1 MPKNMKTRKAKDGFN
16 YPYTSPDLVIDPSGK
31 SVTTKFNELEDKM
44 KKVGSTSID
53 DTNTTTDKTWSSSKI
68 DSQFKDI
75 ASYPKNSTELQE
87 YFLNSNIIKVN
98 KDISGTNFIINSNKI
113 LTSDTQ
119 SVIKI
124 EDGTPVDNALI
135 NIKNKSNITIK
146 NIIFDGNK
154 DNVTGDASSGTK
166 FINIENSDHIYITK
180 NVFKNNNYLAI
191 SIKNSKNIY
200 IEENH
205 FYDLDCNTITFG
217 GCSNIYFLKNIC
229 DGGTSEMF
237 SIYSTE
243 DNLDRDIIIK
253 NNICI
258 NKAVG
263 SALFLKYCKNIIFE
277 NNLIKNT
284 ATGISISD
292 QSSEYMDNINILN
305 NIFENCNIGIRCKLF
320 SNSIISNNM
329 VENIRDIGIYLES
342 IKQTKIINNNV
353 NNSAQGTDSGKGDFL
368 IDNCNNIIMDGN
380 TSVGLNEKNEYF
392 IKIVKSNNI
401 KINNSTSFSDNFI
414 MVNNDNTNIII
425 ENSKSQLHNLLT
437 NLIVRNHTHTFSG
450 SYFVDDYGIPIGGEA
465 NFTMRYFSDIIYI
478 NGDRDGYTD
487 TIVKISPS
495 YVGRIIKLIN
505 KTGFIIDTSNSASNI
520 ITNSIYNKNNHM
532 IELFFDGTFWREISR
547 L

>member
-1 MPKNMKTRKAKDGFN
+1 MEKKMKTRKGKDGFD
-16 YPYTSPDLVIDPSGK
+16 YPYTSPDIVIDENGK
-31 SVTTKFNELEDKM
+31 SNTKKFEE
-44 KKVGSTSID
+44 
-53 DTNTTTDKTWSSSKI
+53 I

-98 KDISGTNFIINSNKI
+98 KDISGANFTINSNKI

-124 EDGTPVDNALI
+124 ADSTPVDNVLI

-154 DNVTGDASSGTK
+154 DNVTGDTSSGTK
-166 FINIENSDHIYITK
+166 FINIENSEHIYITK

-229 DGGTSEMF
+229 DGGASEMF
-237 SIYSTE
+237 SIYCPK

-258 NKAVG
+258 NKTVG

-292 QSSEYMDNINILN
+292 ESSEYIDNINIVN
-305 NIFENCNIGIRCKLF
+305 NTFENCNTGINCKLF
-320 SNSIISNNM
+320 SNSIISNNII
-329 VENIRDIGIYLES
+329 ENIRDIGVYLQS
-342 IKQTKIINNNV
+342 IKQTKILNNHV
-353 NNSAQGTDSGKGDFL
+353 NNSAQGTDLGKGDFL
-368 IDNCNNIIMDGN
+368 LENCNNVIMDGN
-380 TSVGLNEKNEYF
+380 TSAGLSEKNEFF
-392 IKIVKSNNI
+392 IKIAQSNNI
-401 KINNSTSFSDNFI
+401 KINNSTSFSDNYI
-414 MVNNDNTNIII
+414 TINKDNTNIII
-425 ENSKSQLHNLLT
+425 ENSKSQLNNLL
-437 NLIVRNHTHTFSG
+437 NSLIVRNHTHTFYG
-450 SYFVDDYGIPIGGEA
+450 SYFVDDYGIPTGGEA

-478 NGDRDGYTD
+478 NGDKGGYTD

-495 YVGRIIKLIN
+495 YVGRIIKLIS
-505 KTGFIIDTSNSASNI
+505 KTGFTIDTSNSTSNI

-532 IELFFDGTFWREISR
+532 IELFFDGAVWREISR